1 MRPRWRRRR
10 SPPAG
15 TSTRWRWKKASSA
28 RRRSMSC
35 CGRRPRPGRS
45 RGGAREHSLARG
57 RYCGLAGFRP
67 PLQPIDV
74 LKHALADQ
82 AQEKESELGIVEIK
96 LAHLVVGDD
105 QGGGALDAFQPLG
118 SAVLGREQAEL
129 THHLARADLDA

>member
-45 RGGAREHSLARG
+45 RWGASEHWLACG
-57 RYCGLAGFRP
+57 RYSGLPRSQP

-82 AQEKESELGIVEIK
+82 AQEKESELGILEIK
-96 LAHLVVGDD
+96 LAHLVVADD
-105 QGGGALDAFQPLG
+105 EDGGAFDAFQRLG
-118 SAVLGREQAEL
+118 SAVLGRAQDDL
-129 THHLARADLDA
+129 IYHLGRIG